1 MTGWKIFTGYLK
13 AYKLDNQREKDN
25 FPKIKKLQ
33 SINNNS
39 YQISFQVN
47 FRKLIL
53 SIEKNNNEKKKTAYF
68 YTTCI
73 QCRL

>member
-1 MTGWKIFTGYLK
+1 M
-13 AYKLDNQREKDN
+13 DNQREKDN
-25 FPKIKKLQ
+25 FPKEKKLQ

-53 SIEKNNNEKKKTAYF
+53 SIEKNNNEKKKQRTSTPLAYSVG
-68 YTTCI
+68 CKLAMLHI
-73 QCRL
+73 

>member
-1 MTGWKIFTGYLK
+1 M
-13 AYKLDNQREKDN
+13 DNQREKDN
-25 FPKIKKLQ
+25 FPKEKKLQ

-53 SIEKNNNEKKKTAYF
+53 SIEKNNNEKKQRTSTPLAYSVG
-68 YTTCI
+68 CKLAMLHI
-73 QCRL
+73 